1 MRLDVIK
8 AFVNVRSQ
16 MNVVGVIENTTH
28 LAVVTAFSETRELV
42 EPDEFSFRYRLRD
55 NWRKFGGTLRRSN
68 L

>member
-1 MRLDVIK
+1 MRLDLIK

-42 EPDEFSFRYRLRD
+42 EPDEFSFDTDYATTGESLAEHRGI
-55 NWRKFGGTLRRSN
+55 NGV
-68 L
+68 